1 MSNRRTYPL
10 QFQELSRQLA
20 REKIEHVHRVCSR
33 EQRCLS
39 ASHTSRKSKCSAVLK
54 QRSRERERKE
64 GLHFVS
70 CKKRRPADRLRTT
83 FFY

>member
-39 ASHTSRKSKCSAVLK
+39 ASLTRRKASAVCGIK
-54 QRSRERERKE
+54 AE
-64 GLHFVS
+64 V
-70 CKKRRPADRLRTT
+70 
-83 FFY
+83 